1 MDAYFLKDEKT
12 AAQRLNADL
21 DDYWKSKPTVEAEEE
36 ADAEAGAGVE
46 AGVEAEGGEGAEAV
60 AE

>member
-21 DDYWKSKPTVEAEEE
+21 DDYWKSKPTAE

-46 AGVEAEGGEGAEAV
+46 AEVEAEGGEGAEAV

>member
-21 DDYWKSKPTVEAEEE
+21 DEYWKSKPAAEEGGE
-36 ADAEAGAGVE
+36 GVGVE
-46 AGVEAEGGEGAEAV
+46 AGGGGAEVEGGEAAEGP